1 VLLWLVRSAVVAL
14 YPRVERDGRVIPGAA
29 DCGLDEFLPRF
40 RRDATA
46 LIWLGTVVGALVFHL
61 TPILTL
67 FIPLPAFLLP
77 ATLRDKHAA
86 RITVTRLYF
95 LRQAMFLAKL
105 PGGLCWGAHP
115 SVRAQLALPPLAPDP
130 GTWRQS

>member
-14 YPRVERDGRVIPGAA
+14 YPTVQREGRVLLGAA
-29 DCGLDEFLPRF
+29 DCGLDAFLPQF
-40 RRDATA
+40 RKDAP
-46 LIWLGTVVGALVFHL
+46 LLVWVGTVLGAIVFHL
-61 TPILTL
+61 TPILTV

-77 ATLRDKHAA
+77 APLRDKHAA
-86 RITVTRLYF
+86 RITTTRFYF
-95 LRQAMFLAKL
+95 LRQAVLLAKL

-115 SVRAQLALPPLAPDP
+115 AVRAQLNLPPLDPDP